1 MMRRLVGVPANTL
14 LVLGVMAAA
23 LAPLA
28 SVVALGRVRRTARAA
43 VLLP

>member
-1 MMRRLVGVPANTL
+1 MMRRLVGVPVNTL

-28 SVVALGRVRRTARAA
+28 AAPALGRVRRTARAA